1 MDKIVIIDGNSLIN
15 RAYYAMQR
23 PMITKEGIYTQGIYG
38 FLNMLGKILDDYCPN
53 YITVAFDKKSP
64 TFRHVA
70 YEQYKAGRK
79 KMPPE
84 LAMQMPLLKD
94 VLHAMNIETLELD
107 GFEADDI
114 IGTVARIGEESGL
127 EPLIITGDRD
137 ALQLCTDITKVIIT
151 KKGISEFDVFDKDAM
166 IQRYELTPTQFID
179 LKGLMGDQSDNIPG
193 IPGVGEKTGI
203 KLLTQFGS
211 VENLVANYEEIP
223 NAKLRQKVED
233 NLDLAMLSKK
243 LATINVYTPIE
254 IDLEKLRLEEYNNE
268 ALIALYE
275 KLEFNSF
282 LKKMNFEKAAPKEDL
297 KQIEYQVVKVEDL
310 SVLDKLQGKDCL
322 IKVFTDNNHRDIP
335 KVMAVGLGLEDTL
348 YFYNS
353 DMNELVLKLNQLK
366 IGFIGHNLKEAYYSL
381 MSYGLKSIETK
392 FDTQIAAYLL
402 QPTKSS
408 YEFDELLAEQVFM
421 NICKEKDVLE
431 QTGQISMLDDGS
443 SHFVEYLKDYFN
455 GLNNLKFALEK
466 KIGEEQL
473 ENVLLNYELPLIE
486 VLAAMEIEGIDVD
499 TSILES
505 LGKEFKSQISRL
517 EEEIYELA
525 GETFNINS
533 PQQLGIILF
542 EKLGLPAGKKTKK
555 GYSTSADI
563 LEKLKDKNPII
574 SLILNYRTVSKL
586 NSTYVEGL
594 KPLLSKDN
602 KVHAHFQQTVTAT
615 GRISCTEPNLQNIPV
630 REALGRELRKAYVA
644 GEENY
649 VLIGADYSQI
659 ELRVLAHL
667 SEDPELIDAFL
678 HGEDIHK
685 MTASKVLGIP
695 FDQVTKEERGR
706 AKAVNFGVIYGMSS
720 FGLSEE
726 LHITRKEAE
735 EYIAGYFAK
744 YQKVKGFMD
753 MQIASAKEKGYTKTI
768 SGRKRY
774 VGEINS
780 SNYMVRQ
787 LGERLAMNSPIQGS
801 AADIIKLAMI
811 NVYRKLKESNLNA
824 RLILQV
830 HDELIIKA
838 HKDDQEAV
846 KQLLVEEMTKAVS
859 MKVPMIS
866 VPDVGYSWYELK

>member
-443 SHFVEYLKDYFN
+443 SHYVEYLKDYFN
-455 GLNNLKFALEK
+455 GLNNLKAALEK

-473 ENVLLNYELPLIE
+473 ENVFINYELPLIE

-563 LEKLKDKNPII
+563 LEKLKDKSPII
-574 SLILNYRTVSKL
+574 ELILNYRTVSKL

-594 KPLLSKDN
+594 KPLLSKNN

-644 GEENY
+644 GEENH

-744 YQKVKGFMD
+744 YQKVKEFMD